1 MVDLRGFN
9 RREQLGKVSTPPPD
23 GRIALANLTKSR
35 HSAKEMTFGY
45 PGKER
50 YYLFGNWERYLRI
63 FPANP
68 GKLAEGTWR
77 SYEGGIDVVFRL
89 RKEIR
94 VPFLKAVEEDLSRVM
109 GCVEKL

>member
-1 MVDLRGFN
+1 M
-9 RREQLGKVSTPPPD
+9 
-23 GRIALANLTKSR
+23 
-35 HSAKEMTFGY
+35 KEMTFGY

-68 GKLAEGTWR
+68 KKLADGTWR
-77 SYEGGIDVVFRL
+77 SYEGGVDVVFRL

-94 VPFLKAVEEDLSRVM
+94 VPFLKAAEEDLLRVM
-109 GCVEKL
+109 GCMEKL